1 MEKGSGSETSAEKG
15 EKEFLVQFKVN
26 SFCNSPNTEQTVHNS
41 RFYSGLAVPSTGD
54 RLGALQASAVRDVS
68 GVAVSG
74 RDRCG
79 ALHAGSECEIGR

>member
-1 MEKGSGSETSAEKG
+1 MKG
-15 EKEFLVQFKVN
+15 EKERLVQFEVN
-26 SFCNSPNTEQTVHNS
+26 SFCNSPNTEQTVHN
-41 RFYSGLAVPSTGD
+41 SGLAVPSTGD

-79 ALHAGSECEIGR
+79 ALHAGSECKISSRPVKSHALRV